1 MIASWEPSWEIGCCL
16 LSQKKFW
23 VVGIEGSQVAD
34 GLLLDVGEQV

>member
-16 LSQKKFW
+16 LSQLNW